1 MENQQII
8 ESNKPKL
15 NIGFFFLCLGL
26 LITLITSV
34 VSLLNLI
41 FSVLEKQF
49 PDVLNATYQYGYSSY
64 SYDSIRTS
72 LATLIIFF
80 PIFLVVAFFWRKYQ
94 MGGMGHIDE
103 IIKKWVIYIILFL
116 SSIVVAVDLVILVR
130 YFVAGEITNRFI
142 YKVISALLV
151 AFVVGIYYILLLQN
165 KDESKS
171 KKHNIIFGIIA
182 ILIFM
187 VSIIYSFLIMGSP
200 AKQRLLR
207 LDEKRVTDLQSIQYQ
222 IITYWQQKEKL
233 PENLSVLSNSMN
245 GFSLPV
251 PPEFQNGEKYEFTIK
266 DEKKLTFELC
276 ADFSLPIQKGWQE
289 NNYTNTMPTSLEI
302 NRVGG
307 NESWNHDVGRTCYSR
322 TIDKDIYPPF
332 SKTNK

>member
-1 MENQQII
+1 
-8 ESNKPKL
+8 
-15 NIGFFFLCLGL
+15 
-26 LITLITSV
+26 
-34 VSLLNLI
+34 
-41 FSVLEKQF
+41 
-49 PDVLNATYQYGYSSY
+49 
-64 SYDSIRTS
+64 
-72 LATLIIFF
+72 
-80 PIFLVVAFFWRKYQ
+80 